1 MIIYGLKNCD
11 ACRKALR
18 ANPGATLRD
27 LRDAPLSAAERARF
41 VAALGDKLINTR
53 SATWRKLTEAERAA
67 SPESLI
73 AAHPALIK
81 RPVFETGGALGHTA

>member
-67 SPESLI
+67 SAESLI

>member
-53 SATWRKLTEAERAA
+53 SATWRKLTEAE
-67 SPESLI
+67 I

-81 RPVFETGGALGHTA
+81 RPVFETGGALGHNA

>member
-67 SPESLI
+67 SAESLI

-81 RPVFETGGALGHTA
+81 RPVFETGGALGHIA